1 MSKPPPNDRPENRSQ
16 PRPLLDGV
24 RVIDLTRIL
33 AGPYCTMLLGDLGA
47 DVIKI
52 EIPGR
57 GDDTRQWGPPFAE
70 GGESAYYLAANR
82 NKRSLTLNL
91 KSVRGPQVLK
101 ELIRQGDVV
110 VENFRAGTM
119 EEWGLDYDALQ
130 ELRPG
135 LIYCTITGYGYDGPY
150 RDRPG
155 YDLIVQALG
164 GLMSVTGPI
173 EGEPTRAGVA
183 IADLASG
190 MFACSAVLAALFARE
205 RTGDGQR
212 IDISLLDS
220 QVALMSYVASNFL
233 VSGEKPKRY
242 GNAHPNIV
250 PYEAFKA
257 RDGYLAFAAGN
268 DRQWETFC
276 NAVGRPEWVDDERF
290 STNPARNRNRTL
302 LIGLLNEL
310 FQEREVAEWIAL
322 CDEIGLP
329 AGPINDMQAVFNDPQ
344 VRARGLVQE
353 VSHPTAGSVPV
364 LASPLNVPTSPAGVR
379 LPPPLLGQHTEE
391 VLADVLGYDAEAV
404 AALRQEGVV

>member
-1 MSKPPPNDRPENRSQ
+1 
-16 PRPLLDGV
+16 
-24 RVIDLTRIL
+24 
-33 AGPYCTMLLGDLGA
+33 MLLGDLGA